1 MGLGGLIDVEA
12 LSGLTH
18 LRTISFMNNDFEG
31 PMPDV
36 KKLGGALRGLFL
48 SNNRF
53 SGNIKDDAF
62 FGMRSLRNVYLAN
75 NEFVGKIPKSLSELP
90 KLANLLL
97 DDNQFE
103 GEIPDFSSMG
113 LRTVNL
119 ANNKL
124 EGPIPVS
131 LSNISPRSFSG
142 NDGLCGKPLEPCMSS
157 LKRSVHR
164 ITIIIIV
171 IVGVVALAAISI
183 ACFICCG
190 RWTRKTQL
198 EKSSSELMYKKEFNN
213 THKQQYYKKG
223 EHGKLYFVRND
234 RETFELHDLLKASAE
249 VMGGGS
255 LGSSYKATLLDGGT
269 TMVVKR
275 FRHMSNVRRDEFHEH
290 VTRLGMLSHPN
301 LLPLVAFYYRREEK
315 LLISDF
321 VDNGSLASHLHG
333 KRSRRLDWPTRL
345 KIIKGVAR
353 GLGYLY
359 KELPSLTLPHG
370 HLKSSNVLLD
380 DTFEPLLQDYALVS
394 LINKGHAQQFMVAYK
409 SPEFSQHDIVT
420 KKTDVW
426 SLGILILEMLTGK
439 FPTNYLK
446 QGKSGNADLAAWVN
460 SVLREEWTDEVFD
473 IDMKGMENGEG
484 EMLKLLKIGMCCCEW
499 NVERRWDLRQAIEKI
514 EELKERDS
522 DEENSSSG
530 IEGDVYSSR
539 GMTEDAFS
547 FSVNG

>member
-1 MGLGGLIDVEA
+1 
-12 LSGLTH
+12 
-18 LRTISFMNNDFEG
+18 
-31 PMPDV
+31 
-36 KKLGGALRGLFL
+36 
-48 SNNRF
+48 
-53 SGNIKDDAF
+53 
-62 FGMRSLRNVYLAN
+62 
-75 NEFVGKIPKSLSELP
+75 
-90 KLANLLL
+90 
-97 DDNQFE
+97 
-103 GEIPDFSSMG
+103 
-113 LRTVNL
+113 
-119 ANNKL
+119 
-124 EGPIPVS
+124 
-131 LSNISPRSFSG
+131 
-142 NDGLCGKPLEPCMSS
+142 MSS

-223 EHGKLYFVRND
+223 EHGKLYFVRNG
-234 RETFELHDLLKASAE
+234 RERFELHDLLKASAE
-249 VMGGGS
+249 VMGSGS

-269 TMVVKR
+269 TMVVK
-275 FRHMSNVRRDEFHEH
+275 
-290 VTRLGMLSHPN
+290 
-301 LLPLVAFYYRREEK
+301 RREEK

-333 KRSRRLDWPTRL
+333 KRSRRLDWPARL

-353 GLGYLY
+353 GLAYLY

-409 SPEFSQHDIVT
+409 SPEFSQHDFVT

-499 NVERRWDLRQAIEKI
+499 NVERRWDLREAIEKI